1 MAVMKLPSSQ
11 NTIGKPNTYHF
22 VGIGGI
28 GMSAL
33 AQILKEQG
41 HNVSGSDRNYDKQIS
56 LQIFSKLSSIGIIL
70 TPQDGSGINE
80 ATDFVIV
87 SSAIE
92 EQNPDIMKARLLS
105 KKMKK
110 RANLLADIF
119 NNKFGIA
126 IGGTNGKTTVS
137 SMVGYVLDHAGM
149 SPTII
154 VGGCIKNYL
163 SSHYLGNAKIG
174 TSDIITIEADESDG
188 SIVYYTP
195 KISIITNMSKDH
207 KPLESISKLFETFS
221 LNTQDVFI
229 INADCPELKKIHF
242 KHNNIITYGL
252 SRLADI
258 YATNIVNKPYQSTFN
273 VDGQSFELKV
283 PGMHNVSNALAAISV
298 ARSMNIKDN
307 EIAAGLNEYKGVQR
321 RMDIIGEYNGIKV
334 IDDFAHNPEK
344 IAAAIKAIKIG
355 CNRVIAIFQPHGYFP
370 TNFMREE
377 LINTFIQSL
386 SPNDVLFMPEIYYAG
401 GSARK
406 EISTAD
412 LIRKISKS
420 GRNAFFIEKRDD
432 IIPEVVKTVKFG
444 DCILVM
450 GARDNTLSDFCNEI
464 LHALQKR
471 K

>member
-1 MAVMKLPSSQ
+1 MKHLSNQ
-11 NTIGKPNTYHF
+11 NTIINPRTYHF

-28 GMSAL
+28 GMSAI

-41 HNVSGSDRNYDKQIS
+41 HNVSGSDRSYDKQIAP
-56 LQIFSKLSSIGIIL
+56 QIFSKLSSIGITL

-92 EQNPDIMKARLLS
+92 EQNPDIMKARSLS
-105 KKMKK
+105 KTITK
-110 RANLLADIF
+110 RASLLANMF
-119 NNKFGIA
+119 NDKFGIA

-163 SSHYLGNAKIG
+163 SSHYLGNAKVG

-207 KPLESISKLFETFS
+207 KPLENISKMFETFS

-229 INADCPELKKIHF
+229 INADCPELKKIQF
-242 KHNNIITYGL
+242 RHNNIITYGF
-252 SRLADI
+252 SKSADV
-258 YATNIVNKPYQSTFN
+258 YASNIVNKPYLSTFD
-273 VDGQSFELKV
+273 VDGQSFELKI

-298 ARSMNIKDN
+298 ARCMNIKDN
-307 EIAAGLNEYKGVQR
+307 KIAAGLYEYKGVQR
-321 RMDIIGEYNGIKV
+321 RIDIIGEYNGIKV

-344 IAAAIKAIKIG
+344 IAAAIKTIKLG

-370 TNFMREE
+370 THFMKEE
-377 LINTFIQSL
+377 LINAFKHSL
-386 SPNDVLFMPEIYYAG
+386 SPNDLLFMPEIYYAG
-401 GSARK
+401 GSASR
-406 EISTAD
+406 EISSAN
-412 LIRKISKS
+412 LIHKISKS
-420 GRNAFFIEKRDD
+420 GRNAFFIEKRED
-432 IIPEVVKTVKFG
+432 IIPEIVKTIKQG

-450 GARDNTLSDFCNEI
+450 GARDNTLTDFCYEI
-464 LHALQKR
+464 LHTLQKS